1 MADPY
6 GRTGN
11 STSTHQGLTGVI
23 TILSAWLGAAAVG
36 LGSIAGFQHFR
47 VADRIT
53 KPKITDDNYEA
64 WKLASQFHSVLQVLL
79 IVSVLMAGILALG
92 NLLSMIGKPVGRQ
105 LEIIGAAWLVV
116 GGLISVTYG
125 GDHGLAAESFL
136 LADMIIVGAALALIS
151 LVLTSTT
158 APITSTP
165 QAPAQ
170 FVRYPAAPTPYQPP
184 HP

>member
-6 GRTGN
+6 GRPGN

-36 LGSIAGFQHFR
+36 MGSLAGFQHFR
-47 VADRIT
+47 VVDRIT
-53 KPKITDDNYEA
+53 EPKITDDKYEA

-79 IVSVLMAGILALG
+79 IVSVLMAGLLALG
-92 NLLSMIGKPVGRQ
+92 NLLSMLGKPAGRQ
-105 LEIIGAAWLVV
+105 MEIIGAAWLVV

-125 GDHGLAAESFL
+125 GDYGLSDSFILAA
-136 LADMIIVGAALALIS
+136 MIIIGAALALIS
-151 LVLTSTT
+151 LVLTVTT
-158 APITSTP
+158 APIGSATP
-165 QAPAQ
+165 QAPAHY
-170 FVRYPAAPTPYQPP
+170 VAPMPYQPP